1 MSGVDAYV
9 QQVDRVLAG
18 ARALF
23 PDDGGG
29 VIGAAE
35 EPAGPLVAPDESSG
49 LGSTVAQASTGY
61 HGDRSRAGDI
71 SAEAA
76 AAAAAARVSADEA
89 GGTAVGIRQTAAVH
103 AAAVGPETGSP
114 EAVVLLVTRMDER
127 LAQMQEHIA
136 ASRTALADAAKQVR
150 AHGDGLAALG
160 HG

>member
-9 QQVDRVLAG
+9 QHVDRLLAG

-23 PDDGGG
+23 PDSSSG

-49 LGSTVAQASTGY
+49 LGSTVAQASTGF
-61 HGDRSRAGDI
+61 HSDRSRAGDI
-71 SAEAA
+71 SASVC
-76 AAAAAARVSADEA
+76 AAAAAARVSAHEA
-89 GGTAVGIRQTAAVH
+89 GGTAVDIRQTASAH
-103 AAAVGPETGSP
+103 AAAVRPETGSP

-127 LAQMQEHIA
+127 LAQMQDHIA
-136 ASRTALADAAKQVR
+136 ASRTALADVAKQVR
-150 AHGDGLAALG
+150 AHGAGLAALG